1 MLSGLQGQA
10 LRVEAEDVPSKGG
23 VRAVVPEPCYDRSP
37 TRTRTRT
44 RTRANLNPNPSQV
57 RAVVPEH
64 CYRRSTLRSLGYL
77 VCHAALG
84 P

>member
-23 VRAVVPEPCYDRSP
+23 VRAVVPEPYYDRSP

-44 RTRANLNPNPSQV
+44 RANPNPNPSQV

-77 VCHAALG
+77 VCHA
-84 P
+84 